1 MQQSRRNV
9 TVVKLCHIYF
19 FVNIYSKLD
28 GRRERTRNT
37 ELRPGVFLW
46 VVGFRGPPA
55 RSGRSFGKGGDY
67 PGKSGG
73 NRSFAPQQLPG
84 RGMARLIQP
93 GWGKVLDETPAV
105 HHHDAVAAALQYPDV
120 VGDQQDGDPI
130 PAVDLHQKLQN
141 LIPGGRVQR
150 GGRLVADQEPG
161 TSRQSARNRDALA
174 LSRTQLRRPPHEELL
189 PDAGLCQ

>member
-1 MQQSRRNV
+1 MSLPRNTDLTGRGRNLTKTTDQHYMARLCNNRGV
-9 TVVKLCHIYF
+9 TLPSLNCAIFIF
-19 FVNIYSKLD
+19 FVNIYSKID

-105 HHHDAVAAALQYPDV
+105 HHHDAVAAALQYPDR
-120 VGDQQDGDPI
+120 
-130 PAVDLHQKLQN
+130 KST
-141 LIPGGRVQR
+141 
-150 GGRLVADQEPG
+150 RLN
-161 TSRQSARNRDALA
+161 SSH
-174 LSRTQLRRPPHEELL
+174 LR
-189 PDAGLCQ
+189 